1 MYKNF
6 RSETIEMCYKN
17 LGFNGGYMGT
27 HSVISVAAMSMFL
40 DNVAVF
46 LIMLVVRWSSGVK
59 TFSAIYGDRRCKKH
73 RY

>member
-1 MYKNF
+1 
-6 RSETIEMCYKN
+6 MCNKN

-27 HSVISVAAMSMFL
+27 HLVISVAAMSMFL

-59 TFSAIYGDRRCKKH
+59 TFSAIDGDRRCKKH